1 MTLIFAHRGSKGTHP
16 ENTLASIKEAV
27 EIGSDGVEI
36 DVHLSKDKELI
47 VIHDETVDRTTDGT
61 GAIKKMFLKEI
72 KKLDAGS
79 WFNPIYKNEKIPTLA
94 EVVNLLNE
102 MEFKGVL
109 NIEIKTDKIR
119 YWGIERKLAKFLKS
133 QELSFSYIY
142 SSFNIKSLIKINRF
156 DKKSKKA
163 WLIKNIDLESRN
175 MIRFKNSDIFE
186 GLHPNIK
193 KLKSKDEIIKFITKK
208 IRPWTVNNKEDMT
221 YCFKRNLDSIITDY
235 PKEALILRKEYNNK

>member
-16 ENTLASIKEAV
+16 ENTLASIREAV
-27 EIGSDGVEI
+27 NIGADGVEI

-47 VIHDETVDRTTDGT
+47 VIHDETVDRTTDGS
-61 GAIKKMFLKEI
+61 GIIKRMFLKEI

-94 EVVNLLNE
+94 EVVNLLNN
-102 MEFKGVL
+102 MEFKGIL
-109 NIEIKTDKIR
+109 NIEIKTDKTR
-119 YWGIERKLAKFLKS
+119 YWGIERELAKFLKS

-156 DKKSKKA
+156 DKNAKKA

-175 MIRFKNSDIFE
+175 MIRFKNSNIFE

-193 KLKSKDEIIKFITKK
+193 RLKNKDETIKTITKK
-208 IRPWTVNNKEDMT
+208 IRPWTVNKKEDMI
-221 YCFKRNLDSIITDY
+221 YCFKRNVDAIITDY
-235 PKEALILRKEYNNK
+235 PKEALALREEYNKN